1 MFLWREFFL
10 PFYFLFL
17 EHYFYFVFGKCTYYK
32 TIRERYLFMRNI
44 SKSFTRQRVRRWRDQ
59 LHPRSRWAVRKGY
72 VQGVGEARILDGTS
86 LLYTRDDMKSPKSA
100 RNCKRADAMNR
111 LTLLKKEKGT
121 NNNGETRTRLC
132 GTQSTLHRA
141 AKSYQPKKRYLPG
154 ELKVKAQIIRYGKTP
169 YLRLGK
175 YLKSTIRQP
184 I

>member
-1 MFLWREFFL
+1 MSPIPKSLRIVLLLVHLLTFRLRVFMAGIFL

-86 LLYTRDDMKSPKSA
+86 LLYTWDDRNQRKVQKFAKERSDESTNTLKNWKGDKQQWGNKNTTLWNTIHSPS
-100 RNCKRADAMNR
+100 C
-111 LTLLKKEKGT
+111 
-121 NNNGETRTRLC
+121 C
-132 GTQSTLHRA
+132 
-141 AKSYQPKKRYLPG
+141 
-154 ELKVKAQIIRYGKTP
+154 
-169 YLRLGK
+169 
-175 YLKSTIRQP
+175 
-184 I
+184 